1 MVEHSENSAT
11 GRGIRSDMSSSGAG
25 VPDVNDL
32 IRVSLGNPGDSH
44 GNGPEV
50 DVATRVE
57 DLTRN
62 RKTGKILDY
71 LIAVPRFSGDVMLPA
86 PRTACS
92 LNWHT
97 PRGLWMLP
105 TAFVKQEIGRNGMKG
120 WRLSVTGP
128 PRRDQ
133 RRRYVRV
140 PWSLTATLEIRR
152 DLKALDPARL
162 RLIEHSGAVEALP
175 ELPDS
180 LAARVLNVSEGGLLC
195 MTAGPVLST
204 YQPLVARFTLDSTS
218 FVIPAYVVWSLVRDP
233 VAEQGVE
240 NALAFDDP
248 GIEGDALRPLLF
260 QAQLR
265 ARRAGL
271 D

>member
-1 MVEHSENSAT
+1 
-11 GRGIRSDMSSSGAG
+11 MSSSGAG

-32 IRVSLGNPGDSH
+32 IRVSLNAPGDPDGS
-44 GNGPEV
+44 GPPL
-50 DVATRVE
+50 DVASRIE

-62 RKTGKILDY
+62 RKTGKILSY
-71 LIAVPRFSGDVMLPA
+71 LIAVPRFSGDVVLPA
-86 PRTACS
+86 PRSACS

-105 TAFVKQEIGRNGMKG
+105 TAFENQETTGYGLRV
-120 WRLSVTGP
+120 WRLAVTGP

-140 PWSLTATLEIRR
+140 PWSLPVELEIRR
-152 DLKALDPARL
+152 DLAALDPDRR
-162 RLIEHSGAVEALP
+162 RLIEQNGTADLLPDLP
-175 ELPDS
+175 ERLR
-180 LAARVLNVSEGGLLC
+180 ARALNVSEGGLLC
-195 MTAGPVLST
+195 MTGGPVLPT
-204 YQPLVARFTLDSTS
+204 YLPLITRFTLDTTA
-218 FVIPAYVVWSLVRDP
+218 FVIPAYIVWSLVRDEK
-233 VAEQGVE
+233 AEMGVE

-260 QAQLR
+260 QAQLK

-271 D
+271 L

>member
-1 MVEHSENSAT
+1 
-11 GRGIRSDMSSSGAG
+11 MSSSG

-32 IRVSLGNPGDSH
+32 IRVTLRAPGDPD
-44 GNGPEV
+44 GAGP
-50 DVATRVE
+50 DLDLGSRIE

-62 RKTGKILDY
+62 RKTGKVIEY
-71 LIAVPRFSGDVMLPA
+71 LIAVPRFSGDVVLPA
-86 PRTACS
+86 RRSTCS

-105 TAFVKQEIGRNGMKG
+105 TAFEKQETTSYGRV
-120 WRLSVTGP
+120 WRLAVTGP

-140 PWSLTATLEIRR
+140 PWSLPVELEVRHDLDAVATDRRRLLEHNGIL
-152 DLKALDPARL
+152 DL
-162 RLIEHSGAVEALP
+162 
-175 ELPDS
+175 LPDLPAS
-180 LAARVLNVSEGGLLC
+180 LPGRALNVSEGGLLC
-195 MTAGPVLST
+195 MTGGPVLPT
-204 YQPLVARFTLDSTS
+204 YLPLITRFTLDSTS
-218 FVIPAYVVWSLVRDP
+218 FVIPAYVVWSLTRDER
-233 VAEQGVE
+233 ADLGVE

-271 D
+271 S

>member
-1 MVEHSENSAT
+1 
-11 GRGIRSDMSSSGAG
+11 MSSSGTA

-32 IRVSLGNPGDSH
+32 IRVTMGNPGELGESGH
-44 GNGPEV
+44 EI
-50 DVATRVE
+50 DVATRIE

-62 RKTGKILDY
+62 RKTGKVLDY
-71 LIAVPRFSGDVMLPA
+71 LIAVPRFSGDVVLPA

-105 TAFVKQEIGRNGMKG
+105 TAFVKQEVNGNGLKG

-140 PWSLTATLEIRR
+140 PWSLTATLAVRR
-152 DLKALDPARL
+152 DLDALDPHRV
-162 RLIEHSGAVEALP
+162 RLIEHSGAAEALP
-175 ELPDS
+175 DLPES
-180 LAARVLNVSEGGLLC
+180 LPARVLNVSEGGLLC
-195 MTAGPVLST
+195 MTAGPVLPT
-204 YQPLVARFTLDSTS
+204 YLPLVARFTLDTTD
-218 FVIPAYVVWSLVRDP
+218 FVAPAYIVWSLVRDP
-233 VAEQGVE
+233 DAELGVE

-248 GIEGDALRPLLF
+248 TIEGDALRPLLF
-260 QAQLR
+260 QAQMR
-265 ARRAGL
+265 ARRAGI